1 MTLFPNIKINLDEG
15 KTLNSYHDI
24 FVRSSMKL
32 LQFFFRPSTMQTYSN
47 TATKAYYR

>member
-32 LQFFFRPSTMQTYSN
+32 LQFFSVLAQCKHTQHRY
-47 TATKAYYR
+47 TKAYYR